1 MLLRKKNAG
10 TRFQQKMIRHQ
21 LRTNFAFNISDFNT
35 PGKAFGPEELEEAI
49 QRRAIIILDD
59 ATIEAMKQKRQR
71 DRERDAERE
80 TQEAVANGEQTDW
93 KEALKEWE
101 KYENERAGES

>member
-1 MLLRKKNAG
+1 
-10 TRFQQKMIRHQ
+10 
-21 LRTNFAFNISDFNT
+21 
-35 PGKAFGPEELEEAI
+35 
-49 QRRAIIILDD
+49 
-59 ATIEAMKQKRQR
+59 MKQKRQR

-101 KYENERAGES
+101 KYEKERAGES